1 MKHYVG
7 HTTWFITFELEL
19 VLVALY
25 AGGENWFGVDAVA
38 TRHKFSFFKLKKI
51 ECKQDS

>member
-1 MKHYVG
+1 
-7 HTTWFITFELEL
+7 

-38 TRHKFSFFKLKKI
+38 TRHKCSIFKFKKI
-51 ECKQDS
+51 ECKQNS